1 MTMKGIT
8 VMHTP
13 KILTAALL
21 CVALTAC
28 EQGREKETVGT
39 LAGAGL
45 GALLGSQIGGG
56 KGAMAAIAVGTLAGA
71 WAGSEVGKSLDKAD
85 KQYAQR
91 TAQDALEYNK
101 VGQASTWRNPD
112 SGHSGTV
119 TPVNTYRSS
128 EGTDCREFETS
139 IYVDGK
145 QEKGV
150 GTACR
155 QPDGTWKIAS

>member
-1 MTMKGIT
+1 MKMTKPVIIAT
-8 VMHTP
+8 LC
-13 KILTAALL
+13 LTLA
-21 CVALTAC
+21 AC
-28 EQGREKETVGT
+28 EQGREKETIGT

-71 WAGSEVGKSLDKAD
+71 WAGSEIGKSLDKAD

-119 TPVNTYRSS
+119 TPVNTYRSV
-128 EGTDCREFETS
+128 EGSDCREFETS

-145 QEKGV
+145 QEKGI
-150 GTACR
+150 GRACR

>member
-1 MTMKGIT
+1 MKTSKPLI
-8 VMHTP
+8 
-13 KILTAALL
+13 AAAL

-28 EQGREKETVGT
+28 EQGKEKRTIGT

-45 GALLGSQIGGG
+45 GALVGSQIGGG

-71 WAGSEVGKSLDKAD
+71 WTGSEIGKSLDKAD
-85 KQYAQR
+85 KAYAQR

-101 VGQASTWRNPD
+101 TDQTSTWRNPD

-119 TPVNTYRSS
+119 TPTNTYRSA
-128 EGTDCREFETS
+128 EGTDCREFETQ

-145 QEKGV
+145 QEKGT

>member
-1 MTMKGIT
+1 MNKVFSGATAKPLI
-8 VMHTP
+8 V
-13 KILTAALL
+13 LTL
-21 CVALTAC
+21 CVALAAC
-28 EQGREKETVGT
+28 EEGREKETMGT

-71 WAGSEVGKSLDKAD
+71 WAGSEIGKSLDKAD
-85 KQYAQR
+85 KAYAQR

-101 VGQASTWRNPD
+101 TGQTATWRNPD

-119 TPVNTYRSS
+119 TPVNTYRSA
-128 EGTDCREFETS
+128 EGEDCRKFETS

-145 QEKGV
+145 QEQ
-150 GTACR
+150 GTGIACR
-155 QPDGTWKIAS
+155 QPDGTWKIAG

>member
-1 MTMKGIT
+1 MKTTKPLIAI
-8 VMHTP
+8 V
-13 KILTAALL
+13 LCLAL
-21 CVALTAC
+21 AAC
-28 EQGREKETVGT
+28 EQGREKETIGT

-45 GALLGSQIGGG
+45 GALLGSQVGGG
-56 KGAMAAIAVGTLAGA
+56 KGAIAAIAVGTLAGA
-71 WAGSEVGKSLDKAD
+71 WAGSEIGKSLDKAD

-112 SGHSGTV
+112 TGHSGTV
-119 TPVNTYRSS
+119 TPVSTYRTT
-128 EGTDCREFETS
+128 EGSDCREFETS

-155 QPDGTWKIAS
+155 QPDGTWKIAG

>member
-1 MTMKGIT
+1 MMTSKPLIVAT
-8 VMHTP
+8 
-13 KILTAALL
+13 LCLAL
-21 CVALTAC
+21 AAC
-28 EQGREKETVGT
+28 EQGKEKQTVGT

-45 GALLGSQIGGG
+45 GALLGSQVGGG
-56 KGAMAAIAVGTLAGA
+56 KGALAAIAVGTLAGA
-71 WAGSEVGKSLDKAD
+71 WAGSEIGKSLDKAD
-85 KQYAQR
+85 KAYAQR

-101 VGQASTWRNPD
+101 VGQAATWRNPD

-119 TPVNTYRSS
+119 TPVSTYRSA
-128 EGTDCREFETS
+128 EGADCREFETQ

-155 QPDGTWKIAS
+155 QPDGSWKIAS

>member
-1 MTMKGIT
+1 MMTLKPLIAVT
-8 VMHTP
+8 
-13 KILTAALL
+13 LCLAL
-21 CVALTAC
+21 VAC
-28 EQGREKETVGT
+28 EQGKEKQTVGT

-56 KGAMAAIAVGTLAGA
+56 KGALAAIAIGTLAGA
-71 WAGSEVGKSLDKAD
+71 WTGSEIGKSLDKAD
-85 KQYAQR
+85 KAYSQN

-101 VGQASTWRNPD
+101 AGQASTWRNPD
-112 SGHSGTV
+112 SGNSGTV
-119 TPVNTYRSS
+119 TPVSTYRTS
-128 EGTDCREFETS
+128 EGSDCREFETQ